1 MKTGQLHIAII
12 WQRYLPYHFARIR
25 RLQECCYEIG
35 YKLSAIE
42 VASQDET
49 YSFPDTI
56 CGDFQHYCCFPGKS
70 YHRLGLDEIRREVLS
85 TLETLQPD
93 IVFAPAT
100 AFPEGMAAYAYCI
113 STDIK
118 AVMMDDAWTHSD
130 QRGRLTRFVKRQ
142 IHQNITAAFIP
153 APSHA
158 TYYES
163 LGFPQERIVFGV
175 DVVDNEFFARNAE
188 IARLNSWTL
197 RKSFGLPDN
206 YFLFVG
212 RFLPRKGLEF
222 LVQEY
227 QSYRKQT
234 TTKLWSLVLV
244 GSGEHFDSVRK
255 LAGDTA
261 GIVFAGPRFGSE
273 LATFYGLADAL
284 VVPSEADPWAL
295 VVNEGMATGLPLI
308 VSRGCGAAHTL
319 VRVGKN
325 GWTFEPGDA
334 GTLAH
339 TMAKISG
346 LSDSALAT
354 MGAISKE
361 IIADWSLDRFV
372 DGVFK
377 AIEIPRRPS
386 TGFLANLLTKLWKGR
401 VSVN

>member
-1 MKTGQLHIAII
+1 
-12 WQRYLPYHFARIR
+12 
-25 RLQECCYEIG
+25 
-35 YKLSAIE
+35 
-42 VASQDET
+42 
-49 YSFPDTI
+49 
-56 CGDFQHYCCFPGKS
+56 
-70 YHRLGLDEIRREVLS
+70 
-85 TLETLQPD
+85 
-93 IVFAPAT
+93 
-100 AFPEGMAAYAYCI
+100 
-113 STDIK
+113 
-118 AVMMDDAWTHSD
+118 MMDDAWTHSD